1 MSTQITYKDRQHAG
15 RVLAQVLEQRKILN
29 PVILA
34 LPRGGVPVAD
44 VIAQKL
50 HSPLDVLIVRKIGA
64 PFNPE
69 YGIGAISEDLDPLFN
84 AGELLPFEDL
94 DEEVKEI
101 VEAEKK
107 ELSRR
112 IHMYRGERSLPE
124 IKNRT
129 VILVDDG
136 LATGVSAAAAGRF
149 LKKRGAQ
156 KIYLAV
162 PVGPH
167 HPSKLLMANI
177 DEVICPYRPMNL
189 TAIGLWYEEFNQ
201 VSDAEVMTILSHYH
215 PETKR
220 ELSL

>member
-44 VIAQKL
+44 LIAQKL
-50 HSPLDVLIVRKIGA
+50 QVPLDVLIVRKIGA

-69 YGIGAISEDLDPLFN
+69 YGIGALSEDLDPLFN

-94 DEEVKEI
+94 EEEVKEI

-112 IHMYRGERSLPE
+112 IHLYRGERSLPE
-124 IKNRT
+124 IKNQT

-149 LKKRGAQ
+149 LKKKGAQ

-167 HPSKLLMANI
+167 HPSKLLRDNI
-177 DEVICPYRPMNL
+177 DEIICPYQPLNL

-215 PETKR
+215 PEIKR

>member
-1 MSTQITYKDRQHAG
+1 MSTQMTYKDRQHAG
-15 RVLAQVLEQRKILN
+15 RVLAEFLDQRNILN

-44 VIAQKL
+44 LIAQKL
-50 HSPLDVLIVRKIGA
+50 RVPLDVLIVRKIGA

-84 AGELLPFEDL
+84 AGELLPYEDL
-94 DEEVKEI
+94 EEEVKEI
-101 VEAEKK
+101 VDAEKQ

-112 IHMYRGERSLPE
+112 IQMYRGERNLPE
-124 IKNRT
+124 IKNQT
-129 VILVDDG
+129 IILVDDG

-162 PVGPH
+162 PVAPH
-167 HPSKLLMANI
+167 HPSKLLMDNI
-177 DEVICPYRPMNL
+177 DEVICPYRPMNIS
-189 TAIGLWYEEFNQ
+189 AIGLCYEEFNQ
-201 VSDAEVMTILSHYH
+201 VSDVEVMTILSHYH

-220 ELSL
+220 ELSF

>member
-1 MSTQITYKDRQHAG
+1 MSTQITYKNRQHAG
-15 RVLAQVLEQRKILN
+15 RVLAQVLEQRNILN

-44 VIAQKL
+44 LIAQQL
-50 HSPLDVLIVRKIGA
+50 QVPLDVLIVRKIGA

-84 AGELLPFEDL
+84 AGELLPYEDL
-94 DEEVKEI
+94 EEEVKDI

-112 IHMYRGERSLPE
+112 IHLYRGERSLPE
-124 IKNRT
+124 IKNRS

-167 HPSKLLMANI
+167 HSSKLLMDNI

-189 TAIGLWYEEFNQ
+189 TAIGMWYEEFNQ
-201 VSDAEVMTILSHYH
+201 VTDSEVMTILSHYH